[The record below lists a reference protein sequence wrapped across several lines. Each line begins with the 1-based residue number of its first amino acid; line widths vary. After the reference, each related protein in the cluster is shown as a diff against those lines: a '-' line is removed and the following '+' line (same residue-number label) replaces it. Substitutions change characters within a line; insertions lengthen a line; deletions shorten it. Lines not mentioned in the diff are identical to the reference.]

1 MLGYVVPD
9 KGELKMREYE
19 VYSAYYCGI
28 CKSIGRRY
36 GQLPRFTL
44 SYDFVFLAVL
54 LAALEKEKDDITTE
68 HCIIHPIKKKPIS
81 IENGAIEYAGDV
93 MLILAYYKM
102 MDDYY
107 DDHSYKAKAAA
118 MGLLPTIQKIRVK
131 KKEICNHTEENLK
144 RLSDLE
150 KDNCSE
156 IDRVEEPFAQIML
169 EIFKNGVQRTE
180 TNDSLIKLLAHIG
193 YHLGKWIYLMD
204 AYEDVEENITKKTY
218 NPLLYRFEYGQTKE
232 SIQEFKERIKPIVE
246 FNLVHYLAEISN
258 AADLLDIKKNKGIIE
273 NIIYFGLRRR
283 TEQVLGNNMENAEN
297 DEEEEK

>member
-44 SYDFVFLAVL
+44 NYDFVFLAVL
-54 LAALEKEKDDITTE
+54 LAALEKESDEITKE
-68 HCIIHPIKKKPIS
+68 HCIIHHIKKKPIS
-81 IENGAIEYAGDV
+81 VENWAIEYAGDV
-93 MLILAYYKM
+93 MLILAYYKL

-118 MGLLPTIQKIRVK
+118 MGLLPTIKKIRVK
-131 KKEICNHTEENLK
+131 SKELCTLTEENLK
-144 RLSDLE
+144 YLSELE
-150 KDNCSE
+150 KGTCSE
-156 IDRVEEPFAQIML
+156 IDRIEEPFAQIML
-169 EIFKNGVQRTE
+169 EIFKNGVPHNENT
-180 TNDSLIKLLAHIG
+180 SSAKLLAHIG

-218 NPLLYRFEYGQTKE
+218 NPLLYRFEFNQTKE
-232 SIQEFKERIKPIVE
+232 SIHEFKERIKPTVE
-246 FNLVHYLAEISN
+246 FNLMHYLAEISN

-283 TEQVLGNNMENAEN
+283 TEQVLGNKENTEN